1 MEHSLAGVGRA
12 DITPQSPMRLE
23 GYGRAAAS
31 TGVLDPLSATAL
43 ALARDP
49 AEPLVLISCD
59 AAALL
64 VADCDALRGAVA
76 GALGIA
82 AGRVHILYTHTHS
95 APAITPEYLD
105 LLRERLVA
113 AAGEAV
119 GALRPARVGW
129 GVAEADAALHRRPRD
144 AQGRAYHGPNPAF
157 PIDRRVGLLRVDG
170 ADGNP
175 LAALLWYGAH
185 GNVLKGES
193 SVVSADW
200 PGAAR
205 RVVEGALGCP
215 GLVAIGASGNV
226 NARWRG
232 DAEALERMGLAV
244 GGAALSAWAAVETA
258 PIEAL
263 DVQSETLTLRMLPL
277 PDEEEAERLAAEVL
291 AHWERSV
298 DAWAEAVRALRGAG
312 HHTPRPLPLPVTVV
326 RVNDGYLGGI
336 PMEAFTE
343 IGLSVAARFPERRV
357 FFGGYVDGW
366 IGYLPVADEYAAG
379 GYEVNWAPA
388 VYGPAS
394 GWLRPAVP
402 ETAGEVVE
410 AAARLIGRLAAA
422 GGGAS

>member
-1 MEHSLAGVGRA
+1 MHSLAGVGRA
-12 DITPQSPMRLE
+12 DITQQGPLRLE
-23 GYGRAAAS
+23 GYGRTGAS

-59 AAALL
+59 ATALL
-64 VADCDALRGAVA
+64 VRDCDALRGAVA
-76 GALGIA
+76 RALGIGA
-82 AGRVHILYTHTHS
+82 KRVHLLYTHTHS

-170 ADGNP
+170 ADGRP

-215 GLVAIGASGNV
+215 ALVAIGASGNV

-232 DAEALERMGLAV
+232 DTDALERMGLAV
-244 GGAALSAWAAVETA
+244 GGAALAAWAAVETA
-258 PIEAL
+258 PLTTL
-263 DVQSETLTLRMLPL
+263 DVRSETLPLRMLPL
-277 PDEEEAERLAAEVL
+277 PDEGELARIAAE
-291 AHWERSV
+291 AREHWERSV
-298 DAWAEAVRALRGAG
+298 DAWAAAVRALRAAG
-312 HHTPRPLPLPVTVV
+312 HREPPPLSLPVTVA

-343 IGLSVAARFPERRV
+343 IGLAVAARFPGRPV
-357 FFGGYVDGW
+357 CFGGYVDGW
-366 IGYLPVADEYAAG
+366 IGYLPVADEHAAG
-379 GYEVNWAPA
+379 GYEVEWAPA
-388 VYGPAS
+388 VYGMAS

-410 AAARLIGRLAAA
+410 AAARLIGRLAA
-422 GGGAS
+422 GDGAS